1 MLPFGRMPLAAPRSS
16 EDMAAVALFVG
27 WIQVLLA
34 SLCHKITAGAIT
46 TATIISEVVNMS
58 EVVVPRQQ

>member
-34 SLCHKITAGAIT
+34 SLCHKITAGAIIT
-46 TATIISEVVNMS
+46 TATIIYF
-58 EVVVPRQQ
+58 